1 MMRTPLSL
9 QTKLVVMLY
18 SLLVTMLLIL
28 YRAHMMM
35 MFTTVVDPLGDMP
48 AEEDRSLVS
57 SSSSFHRS
65 NNVGQLDAVLFDAGQ
80 PQQRRQHRCA
90 INLYGLPRS
99 FKHHV
104 LPSFITNVVRVNRHY
119 HCDYFVHYYNKTFE
133 SGGRS
138 GRGGQIYPEDVL
150 LLKPAIEDVYNNHS
164 SSRRRHGQSPI
175 TVQFIGDTDEDFERE
190 QMEHLQTIFEYN
202 ASGTNQSSMDNITT
216 INPYFITHPKEKTMH
231 GKQVLIN
238 ILKMW
243 HSQTKV
249 WQLMEKYAA
258 IAVHNDTHQHG
269 QEHQQPFY
277 SRVAMFRLD
286 VVYITPIDIYRV
298 PNEPAA
304 QQGTKSRWIPT
315 NNITDY
321 YFYDVQNCHA
331 VIPAFAS
338 FPVNDRMI
346 YGPYA
351 AVKIWAAERWERYQ
365 HHVFTVLPTYKSEA
379 GAGLHDERMIKYSI
393 IPAIRNEVDVEVM
406 EDRSLYFLR
415 VRANGNIWMEDSSK
429 GTNDERKIVKTKL
442 ELSLQRNCGD
452 PFQIKPSDR
461 QYKIICPP

>member
-1 MMRTPLSL
+1 MRTPLSL
-9 QTKLVVMLY
+9 QTKLVIMLH

-28 YRAHMMM
+28 YRTHMMT
-35 MFTTVVDPLGDMP
+35 MFATAVDPMGDMP
-48 AEEDRSLVS
+48 AEDRSQLS

-65 NNVGQLDAVLFDAGQ
+65 NNVGQWDAVFAGPSPLQ
-80 PQQRRQHRCA
+80 QQQRRCA

-104 LPSFITNVVRVNRHY
+104 LPSFIANVVRVNRHY

-138 GRGGQIYPEDVL
+138 GQGGKIYPEDVL
-150 LLKPAIEDVYNNHS
+150 LLKPAIEDVHNNNS
-164 SSRRRHGQSPI
+164 SLRHRRGQSPI
-175 TVQFIGDTDEDFERE
+175 TVQFIADTDEDFERE

-202 ASGTNQSSMDNITT
+202 TRGTNQSSMDNTT
-216 INPYFITHPKEKTMH
+216 ISPYFITHPKEKTMQ
-231 GKQVLIN
+231 GKKVLIN

-243 HSQTKV
+243 HSQTIV
-249 WQLMEKYAA
+249 WHLMEQYAA
-258 IAVHNDTHQHG
+258 IAANHSRQHQQHLR
-269 QEHQQPFY
+269 QPFY
-277 SRVAMFRLD
+277 SRVAMFRSD
-286 VVYITPIDIYRV
+286 VVYVTPIDIYKV

-304 QQGTKSRWIPT
+304 QQGSKPRWIPT
-315 NNITDY
+315 NNTTDH

-346 YGPYA
+346 YGPYV

-365 HHVFTVLPTYKSEA
+365 HHVFTVLPTIKSEA
-379 GAGLHDERMIKYSI
+379 GAGLHDERMVKYSI

-406 EDRSLYFLR
+406 EDRSLFFLR

-429 GTNDERKIVKTKL
+429 STDDERKIVKTKL
-442 ELSLQRNCGD
+442 ELSLQRKCGE
-452 PFQIKPSDR
+452 PFQINPSDR
-461 QYKIICPP
+461 QYKILCPHI